1 MCLPYARCGY
11 TCFHLP
17 QALDYEIAWVDLLE
31 IDGEKV
37 SVLDSRVLQGA
48 GTASKL

>member
-1 MCLPYARCGY
+1 MSFGVVGADP
-11 TCFHLP
+11 
-17 QALDYEIAWVDLLE
+17 EVLE